1 VLKKNKGWRR
11 IVNKGLMVAFLSF
24 IMFGLLLPNA
34 GMCRDVSNEE
44 IMEELK
50 TLKAR
55 VNELEENLD
64 KKDQEIEKLK
74 KERIR
79 HTDLTNVTEDMG
91 SQKGLLDKIKDRIS
105 ISGLVEA
112 GAAYKVADKTT
123 GTDEDSSDINLTTVE
138 LGVAVEVNDWV
149 NLGMVF
155 LYEDPFE
162 NDEEDNVNV
171 DVGTITFGNTEK
183 YPLYLSAGKMYVPF
197 GALLTHLPD
206 DPLVDQPMT
215 LLFGETSEKAV
226 LVGFEH
232 SGFAVSG
239 YAFNGDMDSSAED
252 NSIESFG
259 FDANCTAFEDSPIAL
274 LVGASYISNISDSD
288 GLTDYLQDDDHPSGA
303 AVEELEDYVAGFAA
317 YLHLGYNDFFLDAEY
332 MTALDKFDPS
342 ELATESGDGAEPSA
356 WNIEAGYNWD
366 WGKNLEIVL
375 KYAGSD
381 ETEALGFPG
390 DRYGICFNQEI
401 VECII
406 ASVAYFRDEFHIGDA
421 NGNDDGNTV
430 FGQIAVGF

>member
-1 VLKKNKGWRR
+1 MNKD
-11 IVNKGLMVAFLSF
+11 LMVAFLSF

-138 LGVAVEVNDWV
+138 LGVAVEVNDWG
-149 NLGMVF
+149 NLEMVF

-162 NDEEDNVNV
+162 NNEEDNVNV

-206 DPLVDQPMT
+206 DPL
-215 LLFGETSEKAV
+215 A
-226 LVGFEH
+226 
-232 SGFAVSG
+232 
-239 YAFNGDMDSSAED
+239 
-252 NSIESFG
+252 
-259 FDANCTAFEDSPIAL
+259 
-274 LVGASYISNISDSD
+274 
-288 GLTDYLQDDDHPSGA
+288 
-303 AVEELEDYVAGFAA
+303 
-317 YLHLGYNDFFLDAEY
+317 
-332 MTALDKFDPS
+332 
-342 ELATESGDGAEPSA
+342 
-356 WNIEAGYNWD
+356 
-366 WGKNLEIVL
+366 
-375 KYAGSD
+375 
-381 ETEALGFPG
+381 
-390 DRYGICFNQEI
+390 
-401 VECII
+401 
-406 ASVAYFRDEFHIGDA
+406 
-421 NGNDDGNTV
+421 
-430 FGQIAVGF
+430 